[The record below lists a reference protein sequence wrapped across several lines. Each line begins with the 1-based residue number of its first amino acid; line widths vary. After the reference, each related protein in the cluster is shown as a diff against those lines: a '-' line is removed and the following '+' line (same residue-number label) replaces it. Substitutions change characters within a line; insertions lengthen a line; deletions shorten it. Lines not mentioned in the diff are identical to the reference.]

1 MEKYDV
7 IVIGGGNGGLSAA
20 TFASKCGLK
29 TILFEKHNLPGGA
42 VTSFRRGRFEFE
54 PSLHE
59 MCEVGS
65 EEKPGP
71 SRTLF
76 EEMESDAVFV
86 HEDSCYRVI
95 CTDPKE
101 KFDVKL
107 PCGIDNF
114 CDVLEKEVPGSGEP
128 VRRFL
133 RFEKRALDEAYKLDH
148 KEFKLKDLPEIMN
161 LLRFLSFPTDFV
173 FDIFKIP
180 KKAQHIIEPYWSYV
194 GEPTSTLNPFMM
206 GMMDYCYILD
216 GAGLPSMFSHEFS
229 LSLDKVIRKN
239 GGQIFYNTEVT
250 KILVKNRKAYG
261 VIANG
266 KEYYAD
272 YIICNCFPNQV
283 FGKMIKKK
291 EIPSIEIMKAN
302 ARKVACSFVNVHLG
316 LNKTVQELGIQDYST
331 FILENADTTEQ
342 FKNCHGLGGK
352 GYIIVN
358 ALNTVIP
365 DCSPPGT
372 SHLSITCAVYGD
384 YWAYVKPQDYKK
396 VKLKIAKKII
406 NRYEKSTGIEITPY
420 IEEIE
425 VATPVTYSRY
435 LGTPNGTPYGYQ
447 NSNWDN
453 IFLRTMN
460 LFKERSIKD
469 LFFVGAHAQH
479 SVGYNQTY
487 KSGKVAVE
495 EIIQKIQNEVKNE
508 KNILK

>member
-95 CTDPKE
+95 CTDTKE

-161 LLRFLSFPTDFV
+161 LLRFLSFSTDFV

>member
-161 LLRFLSFPTDFV
+161 LLRFLSFSTDFV

-266 KEYYAD
+266 KEYHAD

-302 ARKVACSFVNVHLG
+302 ARKIACSFVNVHLG

-495 EIIQKIQNEVKNE
+495 EIIQKIQKRGQ
-508 KNILK
+508 K

>member
-161 LLRFLSFPTDFV
+161 LLRFLSFSTDFV

-291 EIPSIEIMKAN
+291 EIPTIEIMKAN